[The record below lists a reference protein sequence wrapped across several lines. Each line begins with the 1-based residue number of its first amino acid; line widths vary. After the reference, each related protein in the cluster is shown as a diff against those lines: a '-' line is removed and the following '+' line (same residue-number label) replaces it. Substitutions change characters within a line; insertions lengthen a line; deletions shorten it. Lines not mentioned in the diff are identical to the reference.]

1 MGRLRSTA
9 ALALAL
15 ALLAGCESHA
25 PSPATTGEA
34 SAPASPGDTSEAT
47 EAPSATPGEA
57 FAPGRVTVGLERVV
71 SGFDQPV
78 GVTGAGDGSGRLFVI
93 EQHGRI
99 RIVRDGQLVAQ
110 PFLDI
115 RDRVGCC
122 GERGLLGIAFPPDFD
137 PAGGT
142 F

>member
-9 ALALAL
+9 AVALAL
-15 ALLAGCESHA
+15 ALVAGCESNA
-25 PSPATTGEA
+25 PSPAATGEA
-34 SAPASPGDTSEAT
+34 SEPASPGDASEAT
-47 EAPSATPGEA
+47 DSSSATPGEA
-57 FAPGRVTVGLERVV
+57 FAPGRVTFGLERMV
-71 SGFDQPV
+71 SGLEQPV

-93 EQHGRI
+93 EQPGRI

-122 GERGLLGIAFPPDFD
+122 GERRLLGIA
-137 PAGGT
+137 
-142 F
+142 